1 MQTLKDFDNFYRV
14 FSLEKWDP
22 NAPSEI
28 TRFKNT
34 LNFIKQSIDP
44 NYIYLDI
51 GTSSGYLSNQIKVQ
65 NNLKNYYSVDFSM
78 SMLIDNPTNRVCA
91 DLRNLPFKK
100 ADVIYLFEVLY
111 YLPVSQQISV
121 LNHIT
126 KFLNPKFI
134 YISGPFNQYNK
145 FTNTSYLNTQTI
157 FSFVNQHSNYD
168 LRPMFELNEISR
180 WNILELSRKSNTIL
194 AN

>member
-1 MQTLKDFDNFYRV
+1 MLTRKDFDNFYRV
-14 FSLEKWDP
+14 FSLQRWDP

-34 LNFIKQSIDP
+34 LNFIKPSIDL

-51 GTSSGYLSNQIKVQ
+51 GTSSGYLSNQIQAQ

-78 SMLIDNPTNRVCA
+78 SMLIDNPTNKVCA
-91 DLRNLPFKK
+91 DLRNLPFNK

-121 LNHIT
+121 LNNII
-126 KFLNPKFI
+126 KFLNPNFI

-168 LRPMFELNEISR
+168 LRSMFKLDEISR